1 MPVVLAPL
9 DWVCLAVLLVSL
21 LIGAWRGL
29 VVEVVSLA
37 SWIAAFVLA
46 QWFAPD
52 AAARLPMAGAG
63 EPVRYA
69 AGFVLV
75 FVATLF
81 AGALIGFVV
90 SKLLSAV
97 GLGFLNR
104 LLGALFGT
112 LRGVLLILAA
122 TVVVGMTPWR
132 SSPTWQESVGTRW
145 ATAALG
151 ILKPVLPQEFGKYLP
166 TKES

>member
-1 MPVVLAPL
+1 MPIDLAPL
-9 DWVCLAVLLVSL
+9 DWIGVAVLAISL
-21 LIGAWRGL
+21 LVGAWRGL
-29 VVEVVSLA
+29 VVEVMSLA
-37 SWIAAFVLA
+37 GWVAAFVLA

-52 AAARLPMAGAG
+52 VAARLPMAGAA
-63 EPVRYA
+63 EPARYA

-81 AGALIGFVV
+81 AGALLGFVL

-97 GLGFLNR
+97 GLGAINR
-104 LLGALFGT
+104 LLGALFGL
-112 LRGVLLILAA
+112 LRGVVLILAA
-122 TVVVGMTPWR
+122 TVVVGMTPWK
-132 SSPTWQESVGTRW
+132 SAPAWQASVGARW

-166 TKES
+166 TT

>member
-1 MPVVLAPL
+1 MPVVLVPL
-9 DWVCLAVLLVSL
+9 DWICVAVLFVSL
-21 LIGAWRGL
+21 LVGAWRGL
-29 VVEVVSLA
+29 VVEVLSVVSWL
-37 SWIAAFVLA
+37 AAFILA

-52 AAARLPMAGAG
+52 VAARLPMAGAA

-97 GLGFLNR
+97 GLGAVNR
-104 LLGALFGT
+104 LLGALFGV
-112 LRGVLLILAA
+112 LRGALLILAA
-122 TVVVGMTPWR
+122 TVVVGMTPWK
-132 SSPTWQESVGTRW
+132 SSAEWQASIGARW
-145 ATAALG
+145 ATATLG

-166 TKES
+166 ST

>member
-1 MPVVLAPL
+1 MPTVLAPL
-9 DWVCLAVLLVSL
+9 DWICIAVLAISL
-21 LIGAWRGL
+21 LVGAWRGL
-29 VVEVVSLA
+29 VVEVVSVA
-37 SWIAAFVLA
+37 SWLAAFVLA

-52 AAARLPMAGAG
+52 AAARLPMAGAA
-63 EPVRYA
+63 EPVRYV

-97 GLGFLNR
+97 GLGAINR
-104 LLGALFGT
+104 LLGALFGV

-122 TVVVGMTPWR
+122 TVVVGMTPWK
-132 SSPTWQESVGTRW
+132 SLPTWQESVGARW

-151 ILKPVLPQEFGKYLP
+151 VLKPVLPQEFGKYLP
-166 TKES
+166 SS

>member
-1 MPVVLAPL
+1 MPAVIAPL
-9 DWVCLAVLLVSL
+9 DWICLAVLLVSL
-21 LIGAWRGL
+21 LVGAWRGL
-29 VVEVVSLA
+29 VVEVLSVAGWL
-37 SWIAAFVLA
+37 AAFVLA

-52 AAARLPMAGAG
+52 VAARLPMAGAA

-81 AGALIGFVV
+81 VSALIGFVL

-97 GLGFLNR
+97 GLGAINR
-104 LLGALFGT
+104 LLGALFGV
-112 LRGVLLILAA
+112 LRGVLLILTA
-122 TVVVGMTPWR
+122 TVVVGMTPWK
-132 SSPTWQESVGTRW
+132 SSPSWQESVGARW

-151 ILKPVLPQEFGKYLP
+151 ILKPVLPQAFGKYLP
-166 TKES
+166 TT

>member
-1 MPVVLAPL
+1 VPFVIASL
-9 DWVCLAVLLVSL
+9 DWVFLAVLFVSL
-21 LIGAWRGL
+21 LVGAWRGL
-29 VVEVVSLA
+29 VVEVLSVVSWL
-37 SWIAAFVLA
+37 AAFILA

-52 AAARLPMAGAG
+52 VAAKLPMAGAA

-75 FVATLF
+75 FVVTLF

-97 GLGFLNR
+97 GLGAINR
-104 LLGALFGT
+104 LLGALFGV
-112 LRGVLLILAA
+112 LRGALLILAA
-122 TVVVGMTPWR
+122 TVVVGMTPWK
-132 SSPTWQESVGTRW
+132 SSAEWQASTGARW

-151 ILKPVLPQEFGKYLP
+151 VLKPVLPQEFGKYLP
-166 TKES
+166 NT